1 MKFEHTSV
9 YNIENALRGMRNPLN
24 SWAKSDS
31 EYNEDGEFIVGENDL
46 GLAGRLISGGTEHRK
61 FLRQIFVCV
70 DITAPIYWWSEFDT
84 YKVGTAANSTST
96 MHTLSKFPINKD
108 ILGTAFKFVKEN
120 MVCKILSYKGK
131 QRVDEHRDDDDS
143 KSSEGEP
150 LPAEPPGDLE
160 FRQEDR
166 QDRRL
171 ANDGRE
177 KNPVRKRLQVPKVH
191 VGEQHQIEQHR
202 RDGREQRIDPLPVRT
217 WNERHFNPPFA
228 LSGNVTV
235 KVVPCPGVDEQVAVP
250 P

>member
-31 EYNEDGEFIVGENDL
+31 AFNEDGEYIVGENDL

-108 ILGTAFKFVKEN
+108 MFETDPIDSEDPYWDAVIAHLEMLRQKYNETKDYAWFRC
-120 MVCKILSYKGK
+120 MK
-131 QRVDEHRDDDDS
+131 QELP
-143 KSSEGEP
+143 SS
-150 LPAEPPGDLE
+150 
-160 FRQEDR
+160 FRQTRTVTLNYENVLAMIRQRKNHRLKEWREDFIAWTHT
-166 QDRRL
+166 L
-171 ANDGRE
+171 PYSAE
-177 KNPVRKRLQVPKVH
+177 FFA
-191 VGEQHQIEQHR
+191 GEYGE
-202 RDGREQRIDPLPVRT
+202 D
-217 WNERHFNPPFA
+217 
-228 LSGNVTV
+228 
-235 KVVPCPGVDEQVAVP
+235 K
-250 P
+250 